1 MKKLKATVTQKD
13 GSKKEIYVMV
23 DDGTAE
29 VLAQVDDK
37 EFVNQYLID
46 EYKAFM
52 ADYREKRNTLSLEKA
67 FEKGIEVEDESQNLL
82 ENLISK
88 MDQEKINEAINKL
101 NPQQQWIVEQVFIIG
116 KSQTVVAKELSIGKS
131 AMSQRMKVIKEIL
144 KKLLK

>member
-101 NPQQQWIVEQVFIIG
+101 KPQQQWIVEQVFIIG

-131 AMSQRMKVIKEIL
+131 AMSQRMKVIKETL